1 MGACCGEACS
11 VMNQKQIFYSSQM
24 SIASENLR
32 KMAQM
37 QAAAGMHDLA
47 RSSMQDATAREH
59 SEDYYNND
67 PKKDIRDAFDYGE
80 QRAKWG
86 I

>member
-1 MGACCGEACS
+1 
-11 VMNQKQIFYSSQM
+11 M

-59 SEDYYNND
+59 AKDYYNNH
-67 PKKDIRDAFDYGE
+67 PKDIRDAFDYGE